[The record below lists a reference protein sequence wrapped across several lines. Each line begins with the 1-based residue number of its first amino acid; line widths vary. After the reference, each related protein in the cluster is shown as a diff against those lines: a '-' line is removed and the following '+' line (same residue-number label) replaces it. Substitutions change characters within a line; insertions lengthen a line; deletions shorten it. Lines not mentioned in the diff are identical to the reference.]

1 MKVLIVSSF
10 LFFFSNYLHSQIGIG
25 TILPTAQLEIES
37 TDTGI
42 PTLELNPQS
51 DPVGSVTGQLAVIGD
66 KLYMYD
72 DTRGKWLSLETVSF
86 NFGKSGNADTDNLR
100 SQGNVSS
107 ANSGT
112 LMPFNGTIIA
122 ITANSNTTSGSTN
135 LSKEFNFRIRN
146 ASTTQGAEIDFSL
159 SGGTYSD
166 ILFNRD
172 FNAGDHFHIRAR
184 DPDSSG
190 DSVSNPIVTI
200 WVKWNK

>member
-1 MKVLIVSSF
+1 MKVFIVSFF
-10 LFFFSNYLHSQIGIG
+10 LLLFSNYLYSQIGIG
-25 TILPTAQLEIES
+25 TTLPTAQLEIES

-42 PTLELNPQS
+42 PSLELNPQS
-51 DPVGSVTGQLAVIGD
+51 APVGSAMGQLAVIGD

-72 DTRGKWLSLETVSF
+72 DTRAKWLSIETVSF
-86 NFGKSGNADTDNLR
+86 DFGRSGNVTTDNLR

-146 ASTTQGAEIDFSL
+146 GNSTEGAEIDFSL

-166 ILFNRD
+166 TSFNRD
-172 FNAGDHFHIRAR
+172 FDAGDHFHIRAR
-184 DPDSSG
+184 DPDTSG
-190 DSVSNPIVTI
+190 DFVSNPIVTI
-200 WVKWNK
+200 WIKWHN